1 MAAVVGQVHN
11 ISDGKRK
18 KNYKVIGTIL
28 IVISFLFIM
37 GAPDTTQSDVEDC
50 FSGEKAPA
58 ELGFRTCEEAKDDES
73 GDTLFMS
80 LWCLTCLPGMI
91 FLGLGLAG
99 RRKQNQLVIVQ
110 GQTAVQP
117 VMMQP
122 VVQQPMVQ
130 RPVIQQQV
138 AQPMQSAGAMKA
150 QFEQDKKLEHLKIAQ
165 QREMARDYE
174 GAVREYEA
182 AGEFSEAGRVR
193 SLMQNMGQ
201 SNQAAPVQ
209 VNIGQ
214 VGSSVVQDSVVM
226 ANQQP
231 SAQPVAAP
239 QQVAPP
245 VSNNVCTHCNAAITP
260 GWQYC
265 PSCNNPLS

>member
-11 ISDGKRK
+11 IGDGKRK
-18 KNYKVIGTIL
+18 KNYKVIGTVL

-37 GAPDTTQSDVEDC
+37 GAPDTTQEDVEDC
-50 FSGEKAPA
+50 FSGMKTPA
-58 ELGFRTCEEAKDDES
+58 ELGFETCADAKDDES

-91 FLGLGLAG
+91 FLGLGLKG
-99 RRKQNQLVIVQ
+99 RNKQNQLVVVQ
-110 GQTAVQP
+110 AQTAVQP

-122 VVQQPMVQ
+122 VIQQPV
-130 RPVIQQQV
+130 VHQQV
-138 AQPMQSAGAMKA
+138 AQPMQTAGAMKA

-165 QREMARDYE
+165 QREMARDYD
-174 GAVREYEA
+174 GAIREYEA
-182 AGEFSEAGRVR
+182 AGEFTEAGRVR
-193 SLMQNMGQ
+193 SLMQSMGQ

-214 VGSSVVQDSVVM
+214 VGNSVVQDSVVM

-231 SAQPVAAP
+231 SPQAVATP
-239 QQVAPP
+239 QQAAAP
-245 VSNNVCTHCNAAITP
+245 VSNNICRHCSAAITP

-265 PSCNNPLS
+265 PSCNNPVS

>member
-11 ISDGKRK
+11 FGDGKRK

-28 IVISFLFIM
+28 IVISFLFVGSAPGTETSESCYYTEE
-37 GAPDTTQSDVEDC
+37 GAGSELRCDTTTEDE
-50 FSGEKAPA
+50 FEHN
-58 ELGFRTCEEAKDDES
+58 
-73 GDTLFMS
+73 LFMS

-91 FLGLGLAG
+91 FLGLGLKG
-99 RRKQNQLVIVQ
+99 RNKQNQLVFVQ
-110 GQTAVQP
+110 AQTAVQP
-117 VMMQP
+117 VMVQPVIQQP
-122 VVQQPMVQ
+122 VV
-130 RPVIQQQV
+130 QQQV
-138 AQPMQSAGAMKA
+138 AQPIQSADAMKA
-150 QFEQDKKLEHLKIAQ
+150 KFEQDKKLEHLKIAQ
-165 QREMARDYE
+165 QREMARDYD

-193 SLMQNMGQ
+193 SLIQNMGQ

-214 VGSSVVQDSVVM
+214 VGNSVVQDSVVM

-231 SAQPVAAP
+231 SPQPVAAP
-239 QQVAPP
+239 QQVAAP
-245 VSNNVCTHCNAAITP
+245 VSNNVCRHCNAAITP

-265 PSCNNPLS
+265 PSCNNPVS

>member
-1 MAAVVGQVHN
+1 MVG
-11 ISDGKRK
+11 
-18 KNYKVIGTIL
+18 
-28 IVISFLFIM
+28 
-37 GAPDTTQSDVEDC
+37 
-50 FSGEKAPA
+50 SGEKN
-58 ELGFRTCEEAKDDES
+58 RH
-73 GDTLFMS
+73 
-80 LWCLTCLPGMI
+80 
-91 FLGLGLAG
+91 
-99 RRKQNQLVIVQ
+99 VVYVQ
-110 GQTAVQP
+110 AQTAVQP

-122 VVQQPMVQ
+122 VIQQPV
-130 RPVIQQQV
+130 VQQQV

-174 GAVREYEA
+174 GAIREYEA
-182 AGEFSEAGRVR
+182 AEEFSEAGRVR

-214 VGSSVVQDSVVM
+214 VGNSVVQDSVVM